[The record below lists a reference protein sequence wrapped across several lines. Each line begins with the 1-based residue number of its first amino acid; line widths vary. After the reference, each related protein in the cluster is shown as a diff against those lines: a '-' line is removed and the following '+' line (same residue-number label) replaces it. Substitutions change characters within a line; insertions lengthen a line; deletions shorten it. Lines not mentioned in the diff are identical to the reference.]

1 MGGWGERKIQASF
14 TAALVTRVQISDTK
28 LMAEVTLYACI
39 PLKKK
44 SSNEKLLDR
53 IIFMMSIFELKS

>member
-1 MGGWGERKIQASF
+1 
-14 TAALVTRVQISDTK
+14 
-28 LMAEVTLYACI
+28 MAEVTLYACI
-39 PLKKK
+39 PLKKKKK

>member
-1 MGGWGERKIQASF
+1 
-14 TAALVTRVQISDTK
+14 
-28 LMAEVTLYACI
+28 MAEVTLYACI
-39 PLKKK
+39 PLKKKK